1 MTAQMKVLGLWI
13 LWAIGNSETLPAKW
27 RREVIHKIV
36 KQNKQNWSPSN
47 TRKSSRTRKE
57 IERSGWSQ
65 RYLLSAKRTT
75 HWKRLD
81 SRWPGAFCTDPPLVG
96 KWKTTTKMR
105 KCGKQK
111 MEKKTRKKKRKKH
124 WGLGWGYRW
133 RAAGR
138 FPRRSSTC
146 DRASCTG
153 RVRRLPATRG
163 GWSAVDTTR
172 WTPYR
177 QVLSS
182 STVSSCRP
190 PFAPSAMASVIFEES
205 MVSSSSVMV
214 IPPPPTSHDLRPNPK
229 EIHRQR
235 SSSILDAT
243 EPRLL
248 LDWERSSRFPR
259 WRRRRRRRNSWRRA
273 SGSASPPFR
282 GANLLV
288 NQTISHVKTQ
298 QKQSSPGGV
307 PSSWCA
313 ASAPTPCPLCSTRK
327 KRSERKKKTV

>member
-1 MTAQMKVLGLWI
+1 
-13 LWAIGNSETLPAKW
+13 
-27 RREVIHKIV
+27 
-36 KQNKQNWSPSN
+36 
-47 TRKSSRTRKE
+47 
-57 IERSGWSQ
+57 
-65 RYLLSAKRTT
+65 
-75 HWKRLD
+75 
-81 SRWPGAFCTDPPLVG
+81 
-96 KWKTTTKMR
+96 MR

-214 IPPPPTSHDLRPNPK
+214 IPPPPQAMIWDP
-229 EIHRQR
+229 
-235 SSSILDAT
+235 
-243 EPRLL
+243 
-248 LDWERSSRFPR
+248 
-259 WRRRRRRRNSWRRA
+259 
-273 SGSASPPFR
+273 
-282 GANLLV
+282 
-288 NQTISHVKTQ
+288 
-298 QKQSSPGGV
+298 
-307 PSSWCA
+307 
-313 ASAPTPCPLCSTRK
+313 TRK
-327 KRSERKKKTV
+327 KFTGNVVVRFWMRLNLDCFWIGNVPVDFHGDAVVVGGGTVEDERPVQRHHLSVAPIF